1 MASAPMTQDTI
12 CGVLLVDGITYGRQ
26 NDKLLY
32 KCIPDDR
39 TLPHLLI
46 PYEDKSTAA
55 FSKVKT
61 NKYVT
66 VRLEKEKGKETYLL
80 SETFGDVDDLE
91 AYIQYQLACKKIHG
105 GSSSSIKP
113 LQTATLRA
121 LREKPF
127 NDILNHYYFIEDRLT
142 WPIISIDPKGCQDI
156 DDSIG
161 IRLLPDGQTLLSIY
175 ISNVP
180 FMLDYLN
187 LWPMVSDRISTIY
200 FSHKKVPM
208 LPFLLSENKLSLLQG
223 EERIAFALDIYIYAG
238 AVKKIEII
246 NTLIKVEKNYEYEA
260 PALLKRSDYRD
271 MLRVVKQLNQDSF
284 RYLSYIDEVKDSH
297 TLVEFC
303 MIMMN
308 HECAKLLRAKKKG
321 IFRSATKKE
330 ALEDEGTDY
339 KQVIKTIPE
348 LAFILQGVAGEY
360 CSSKAIKPHEL
371 IGSKGGLECY
381 VHITSPIRRIVDII
395 NMLELQMGLGITS
408 SAAEEFLLKWTTQ
421 ESIDLINKKTKAI
434 RRLQN
439 DVELLKL
446 YDKNNVQ
453 VYSGIILLGGAPLQ
467 PPTCGDDTTIPEGG
481 APLQP
486 PTCGDDTT
494 IPEGGVRGGLPHRV
508 YIPELKLLTKI
519 YSTKNLPIYS
529 SFECTVHL
537 FLDEAKMSKK
547 VRLQML

>member
-1 MASAPMTQDTI
+1 MAQDNHL
-12 CGVLLVDGITYGRQ
+12 CGVLIVDGITYGRQ

-66 VRLEKEKGKETYLL
+66 VRLTVEKEKETYAL

-91 AYIQYQLACKKIHG
+91 AYIQYQLACKKMHG
-105 GSSSSIKP
+105 GSSSGSSSIKP
-113 LQTATLRA
+113 LHTATLRA

-127 NDILNHYYFIEDRLT
+127 NDILNHYYLIEDRHT
-142 WPIISIDPKGCQDI
+142 WPIISIDPLGCQDI
-156 DDSIG
+156 DDAIG

-260 PALLKRSDYRD
+260 SALLKRSDYKD

-330 ALEDEGTDY
+330 ALEDKGTDY

-360 CSSKAIKPHEL
+360 CSAQAIKPHEL

-381 VHITSPIRRIVDII
+381 VHITSPIRRMVDII
-395 NMLELQMGLGITS
+395 NMLELQMGMGITS
-408 SAAEEFLLKWTTQ
+408 KGAEDFLLKWTTQ
-421 ESIDLINKKTKAI
+421 EAIDLINKKTKAI

-453 VYSGIILLGGAPLQ
+453 VYSGISLGG
-467 PPTCGDDTTIPEGG
+467 PPPRDGNRDGCDNFKSVLCKDISLPSWGG
-481 APLQP
+481 GTP
-486 PTCGDDTT
+486 
-494 IPEGGVRGGLPHRV
+494 V